1 MVHISKKN
9 LLSLPIPILQTSIFR
24 CNVFVFN
31 GIHADLEPG
40 IDELENLRVLVVL
53 RWSFGNLWNVKK
65 EMEQLKEALE
75 AGRVEKGSFYNQIK
89 QTLPL
94 PFGKLTW
101 QWKMDLLKMYSLL
114 NMGIFHCHVS
124 LLEAMYQWQWPLDF
138 VEKGLWKRICFL
150 GLDSSWRRG
159 CRCFQSTPIKSAED
173 DAH

>member
-1 MVHISKKN
+1 MEFMQTWN
-9 LLSLPIPILQTSIFR
+9 LELMNWIRTWEFWYFLDGILATFETLKR
-24 CNVFVFN
+24 
-31 GIHADLEPG
+31 
-40 IDELENLRVLVVL
+40 
-53 RWSFGNLWNVKK
+53 RWSNWKK
-65 EMEQLKEALE
+65 HWRQEGWKRA
-75 AGRVEKGSFYNQIK
+75 VSTIK
-89 QTLPL
+89 SRKTLRL

-114 NMGIFHCHVS
+114 NLGIFQCHVS
-124 LLEAMYQWQWPLDF
+124 FLEGMYQWRWPLDF